1 MEGRGPKAIH
11 PPPLALGEI
20 VMPNNAASKSSLR
33 IAMLGTGDF
42 AVPTFRALL
51 DSRHTVVGLVT
62 QPERIG
68 RGHHRHAESAIKRLA
83 IDRGVPVIQ
92 PENVNTPD
100 ALASLRSLNADLF
113 VVAAYGQILSDELLT
128 IPPCGAINVHAS
140 LLPKYR
146 GAAPINYAIWKG
158 ETETG
163 VSIIQIQPRLDA
175 GPILAVVKT
184 PIVPRE
190 TAGELEERLAQLG
203 PEPTLR
209 VIDQIV
215 AGTLSPL
222 PQDPALVI
230 RAPKLKKPQ
239 GLIDWSQAAAQIDCH
254 VRAMQPW
261 PNAFTFVHSEGKKT
275 QRLIVLEIELRSS
288 AETAPPGQVLPSA
301 TGTLLV
307 ATGTTPVEI
316 VRLQPEGKRAMAAG
330 DFLRGNP
337 LAVGDWLGS

>member
-1 MEGRGPKAIH
+1 MSNDGSN
-11 PPPLALGEI
+11 AL
-20 VMPNNAASKSSLR
+20 NLR

-51 DSRHTVVGLVT
+51 DSRHSVVGLVT

-68 RGHHRHAESAIKRLA
+68 RGHHQHAEIEIKRLA
-83 IDRGVPVIQ
+83 IDRGVPVLQ

-128 IPPCGAINVHAS
+128 IPPRGAFNVHAS

-163 VSIIQIQPRLDA
+163 VSIIQIQPKLDA
-175 GPILAVVKT
+175 GPILAVAKT
-184 PIVPRE
+184 PIGPRE
-190 TAGELEERLAQLG
+190 TAGELEDRLAQLG

-209 VIDQIV
+209 VIDQLV
-215 AGTLSPL
+215 AGTLSPV

-230 RAPKLKKPQ
+230 RAPRLKKQQ
-239 GLIDWSQAAAQIDCH
+239 GLIDWSQSAAQIECH

-261 PNAFTFVHSEGKKT
+261 PNAFTFVHCAAKKP
-275 QRLIVLEIELRSS
+275 QRLIVLEIEPRSAAGTTS
-288 AETAPPGQVLPSA
+288 PGHVLA
-301 TGTLLV
+301 TEANRLLV
-307 ATGTTPVEI
+307 QTGSTPVEI
-316 VRLQPEGKRAMAAG
+316 MRLQPDGKRGMSAA
-330 DFLRGNP
+330 DFLRGNSLQP
-337 LAVGDWLGS
+337 GDWLGSEVV